1 MQRSRLGKLALQ
13 AATEWLGMFLFI
25 FIALGGV
32 QSALKTNAAD
42 LATDPTLAFVEISLC
57 FGCEFFCASSSWL
70 AGTKSDNI
78 FDTVGLATAIFFCYR
93 ISGGALNPAVNFGLL
108 VAGVMDVKTAFVYT
122 IAQLLGATVA
132 CGAVSA
138 IFPGD
143 FAGANQ
149 VFDGVGTIQ
158 AFLLEAIL
166 TFGLVLTVLFLA
178 VEKSRIT
185 FLAPLII
192 GIYVFIAHLLAIPY
206 TNTSINPA
214 RSFGASIVSGSWK
227 DHWVFWIGPLSGGYV
242 AGLVYR
248 LYMIADYTELNAG
261 QDADSQ

>member
-1 MQRSRLGKLALQ
+1 MQRSRVGKLALQ

-57 FGCEFFCASSSWL
+57 FGF
-70 AGTKSDNI
+70 
-78 FDTVGLATAIFFCYR
+78 GLATAIFFCYR

-122 IAQLLGATVA
+122 VAQLLGATVA

-214 RSFGASIVSGSWK
+214 RSFGASVVSGSWK
-227 DHWVFWIGPLSGGYV
+227 DHWVFWIGPLLGGYV

>member
-1 MQRSRLGKLALQ
+1 MQRSRVGKLALQ

-57 FGCEFFCASSSWL
+57 FGF
-70 AGTKSDNI
+70 
-78 FDTVGLATAIFFCYR
+78 GLATAIFFCYR

-122 IAQLLGATVA
+122 VAQLLGATVA

-214 RSFGASIVSGSWK
+214 RSFGASVVSGSWK
-227 DHWVFWIGPLSGGYV
+227 DHWVFWVGPLSGGYV

>member
-1 MQRSRLGKLALQ
+1 MQRSRVGKLALQ
-13 AATEWLGMFLFI
+13 AATEWLGMFLFV

-57 FGCEFFCASSSWL
+57 FGF
-70 AGTKSDNI
+70 
-78 FDTVGLATAIFFCYR
+78 GLATAIFFCYR

-122 IAQLLGATVA
+122 VAQLLGATVA

-149 VFDGVGTIQ
+149 IFDGVGTIQ

-214 RSFGASIVSGSWK
+214 RSFGASVVSGSWK
-227 DHWVFWIGPLSGGYV
+227 DHWVFWIGPLLGGYV